1 MALDRSYGIL
11 GAGPNSYQLLVKVW
25 VPDSDAPA
33 LGLRRL
39 PEVLFAGA
47 DGSALAGAFLS
58 NDDPLRAR
66 VSQGGLMLLT
76 DARAERTAGASF
88 GLVPKNAAGSPTD
101 TWTLG
106 TFRIP

>member
-1 MALDRSYGIL
+1 LRRDLFGYCFRLQGDTGVEMLPMALDRSYGIL
-11 GAGPNSYQLLVKVW
+11 GAGPNSYQLLVKIW
-25 VPDSDAPA
+25 VPDSDASA

-58 NDDPLRAR
+58 ND
-66 VSQGGLMLLT
+66 
-76 DARAERTAGASF
+76 